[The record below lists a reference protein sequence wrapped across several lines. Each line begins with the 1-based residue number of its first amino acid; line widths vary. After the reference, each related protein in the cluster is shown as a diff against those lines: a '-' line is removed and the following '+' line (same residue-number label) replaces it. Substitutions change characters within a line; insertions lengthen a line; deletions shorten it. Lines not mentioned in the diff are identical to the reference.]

1 MRGRGT
7 VSLPPLTSG
16 APVLVKGS
24 SCGLMP
30 AVQGEP
36 WVRQGLTQ
44 SQVEHIQLSRSIA
57 SLPKGGRAARPSNW
71 LPSCCQQLGTSET
84 DRCVCGGGEGAAAA
98 TSLERKVTYCRVTV
112 WVPGIGRS
120 ISRSRRLRA
129 TNTSLTRADT
139 PQRGPSSPVLSLDST
154 LSHSRRPPANLVCVR
169 SHGVCRSG

>member
-84 DRCVCGGGEGAAAA
+84 DRCVCVGGGG
-98 TSLERKVTYCRVTV
+98 CRCSHKLGEKSDLLQGDSV
-112 WVPGIGRS
+112 G
-120 ISRSRRLRA
+120 SRHRPL
-129 TNTSLTRADT
+129 NL
-139 PQRGPSSPVLSLDST
+139 QI
-154 LSHSRRPPANLVCVR
+154 PPATGNKYIINTGRHTPERPLFPCAEPGL
-169 SHGVCRSG
+169 HP